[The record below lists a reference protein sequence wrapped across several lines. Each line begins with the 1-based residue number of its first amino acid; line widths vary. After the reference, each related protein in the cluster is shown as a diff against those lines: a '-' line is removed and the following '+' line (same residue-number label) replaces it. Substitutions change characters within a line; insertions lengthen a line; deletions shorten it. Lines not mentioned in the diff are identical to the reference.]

1 MSHSGQHLG
10 ITDGRLYGGGPGAV
24 AIADFQMTAR
34 HRFGQH
40 RHLVHQLAWA
50 RRGVLTVQVE
60 AQAWFLPPTLALW
73 IPAGLAHMTRSADH
87 AWMRSPYFLP
97 SRCPIPWSTA
107 TVVAVG
113 PLLRE
118 LLDHLAVPDLPPA
131 QRMRAEAVLFDLLRP
146 MPAAALPLPMP
157 TEPRARR
164 VADCLVADP
173 TDDRTVARFAAD
185 AGVSART
192 LRRTFTAQTGMTFER
207 WRRHAR
213 LRAAMPALA
222 AGLPVSTAAR
232 RAGYATPSAF
242 VAAFRRT
249 IGVPPGVYFAHRP
262 SQHRPPGEHDD
273 RWT

>member
-1 MSHSGQHLG
+1 MS
-10 ITDGRLYGGGPGAV
+10 
-24 AIADFQMTAR
+24 AR
-34 HRFGQH
+34 NHFGQH
-40 RHLVHQLAWA
+40 RHLVHQLVWT

-60 AQAWFLPPTLALW
+60 AQAWFLPS
-73 IPAGLAHMTRSADH
+73 IPAGLAHLTRSADH
-87 AWMRSPYFLP
+87 AWMRSPYFLS

-118 LLDHLAVPDLPPA
+118 LLDHLAVTDLPPA
-131 QRMRAEAVLFDLLRP
+131 QRIRAEAVLFDLLHP
-146 MPAAALPLPMP
+146 MPAATLPLPMP

-173 TDDRTVARFAAD
+173 TDDPTVARFATD

-192 LRRTFTAQTGMTFER
+192 LRRTFAAQTGMTFEQ

-222 AGLPVSTAAR
+222 AGVPVSTAAR

-242 VAAFRRT
+242 VAAFCRAV
-249 IGVPPGVYFAHRP
+249 GVPPGVYFTHHP
-262 SQHRPPGEHDD
+262 SQHHPPGKHDD
-273 RWT
+273 QPT